1 MDQGTADDHTYA
13 GIAALIPYFH
23 AAGWVA
29 GAGWTI
35 AQNQDAEH
43 FEVSQET
50 LQLWSIQ
57 GLLSPSPP
65 VTPSNDFNHDGFSDV
80 LWRNNSTGA
89 WGYSDIHGNTGNGLG
104 DTSTSFKVAGVGD
117 FNHDGFSDV
126 LWRNGTK
133 GDWGYSDIHGNAW
146 HGLGTFTT
154 RRSFD
159 VFE

>member
-117 FNHDGFSDV
+117 FNNDGFSMCF
-126 LWRNGTK
+126 GEMGQQAIGAIPIST
-133 GDWGYSDIHGNAW
+133 GMHGMVSEP
-146 HGLGTFTT
+146 L
-154 RRSFD
+154 RPPPM
-159 VFE
+159 